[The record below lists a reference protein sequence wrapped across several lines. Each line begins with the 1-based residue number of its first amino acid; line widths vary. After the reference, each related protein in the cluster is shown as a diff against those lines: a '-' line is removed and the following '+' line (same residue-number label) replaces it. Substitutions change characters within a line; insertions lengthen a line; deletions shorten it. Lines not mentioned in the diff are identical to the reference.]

1 MKKYLLLAAFL
12 AAVSSSFASPVEQTI
27 RQIEQDWA
35 VALTK
40 ADVAAIDKI
49 EAADYQATDFTGMV
63 SNKAQGLADLKSGAA
78 KIDSFVLGELKVR
91 VYGDTAVVNGT
102 DTEKSSYKGKD
113 TSGQYS
119 WTDVFVKQGGA
130 WKAVNTQVTKVV
142 KD

>member
-1 MKKYLLLAAFL
+1 
-12 AAVSSSFASPVEQTI
+12 
-27 RQIEQDWA
+27 
-35 VALTK
+35 
-40 ADVAAIDKI
+40 
-49 EAADYQATDFTGMV
+49 MV

-130 WKAVNTQVTKVV
+130 WKAVNSHVTKVV